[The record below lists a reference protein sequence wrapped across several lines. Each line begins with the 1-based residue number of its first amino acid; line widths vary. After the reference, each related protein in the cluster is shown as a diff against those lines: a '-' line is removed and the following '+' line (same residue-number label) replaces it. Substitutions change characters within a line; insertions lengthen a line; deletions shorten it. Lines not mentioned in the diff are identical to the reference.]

1 MSNER
6 QPETIREGTPP
17 RLHVLDAIRDGQV
30 PSWLRTAAAVG
41 WRLLVVCA
49 VVFVAA
55 AVVSRFQVIVVP
67 LIVALLIAA
76 FLAPPV
82 RWMERRGVHSLVATW
97 IVILAGA
104 ALVAGLGWLIVPRL
118 AAGFNDF
125 GTALTEA
132 YQDSRAWLIE
142 GPLALDPADV
152 QDTEDRIAH
161 RFRQLAET
169 GLTTRATLIVDVITA
184 IFLTLVI
191 TFFYVKDGPAF
202 RDKILGLVPEEDRRR
217 ARAALH
223 EGWWVT
229 QRYLLAVVVVG
240 AVDAVII
247 GAGLAVIGVPHVLS
261 LMALTFLAAFFPL
274 VGAIFAGGVAAM
286 LALGAGGVSDA
297 LLVIGLTVIVQQ
309 VDGDVVAPLV
319 YSRAVDLHPL
329 AVLLALTAGA
339 VIGGIIGAF
348 LAVPA
353 LAVTLAVARTW
364 RAPAGELDQPASVR
378 AAEPS
383 AAAAG

>member
-97 IVILAGA
+97 IVLLAGA

-118 AAGFNDF
+118 AAGFGDF

-152 QDTEDRIAH
+152 QDTEDRIAD

-169 GLTTRATLIVDVITA
+169 GLTTRATLIVEVITA

>member
-118 AAGFNDF
+118 AAGFGDF

-169 GLTTRATLIVDVITA
+169 GLTTRATLIVEVITA